1 MPMGT
6 DYGERTLEAALVDLH
21 SVALPDRSRSSIVGS
36 KRLQLLPQRP
46 NSRRRPSCPSADSSC
61 ALRGRPVERD

>member
-46 NSRRRPSCPSADSSC
+46 NSRRRPSCPSA
-61 ALRGRPVERD
+61 